1 MNSVGGFCG
10 LVGAVLAELIPLG
23 ANEPPVA
30 SLGVAVPKRPS
41 VEAVVEGSVVG
52 LVAAASLTMSV
63 TPSDEGDGRPDAV
76 GFESSAAVREETL
89 H

>member
-1 MNSVGGFCG
+1 M
-10 LVGAVLAELIPLG
+10 G

-30 SLGVAVPKRPS
+30 SLVVAVPKRPS

-63 TPSDEGDGRPDAV
+63 TPSDEGEGRPDAV
-76 GFESSAAVREETL
+76 GFDSSAAVREETL